1 VLCGRKEWDR
11 KRFDAACFDRSGPKT
26 GGWS

>member
-1 VLCGRKEWDR
+1 VLCGGREWDR
-11 KRFDAACFDRSGPKT
+11 KRFDAAGFDRSGPKT